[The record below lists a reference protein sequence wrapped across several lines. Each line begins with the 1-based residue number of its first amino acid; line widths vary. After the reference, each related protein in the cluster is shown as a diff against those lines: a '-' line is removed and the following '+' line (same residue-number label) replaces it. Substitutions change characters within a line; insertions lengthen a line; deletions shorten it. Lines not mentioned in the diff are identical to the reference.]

1 MKFVRKIPSQAV
13 GLAVGADVG
22 RVSFQSLDYHVVAVS
37 ESIVWASRMASA
49 AKAEEVLV
57 NNLLY
62 QALRQ
67 RKDLVFESREASTK
81 SGESFQAWKMGIKD
95 APPKGNSEE
104 KPL

>member
-1 MKFVRKIPSQAV
+1 
-13 GLAVGADVG
+13 LAIGADLG

-62 QALRQ
+62 QTLRL
-67 RKDLVFESREASTK
+67 RTDLVFESREASTK
-81 SGESFQAWKMGIKD
+81 SGESFQAWKLGIKD
-95 APPKGNSEE
+95 EAPKGNSEE
-104 KPL
+104 RPV

>member
-1 MKFVRKIPSQAV
+1 MAI
-13 GLAVGADVG
+13 GADLG

-62 QALRQ
+62 QTLLR
-67 RKDLVFESREASTK
+67 RTDLVFESREASTK
-81 SGESFQAWKMGIKD
+81 SGESFQAWKLEVKD
-95 APPKGNSEE
+95 SGPIHHDAGDGVNQS
-104 KPL
+104 